1 MFNAISF
8 LLHSTLCSNLLSNQ
22 NVHIMN
28 DTLIREFKA
37 ADVNAPVI
45 ILFGGNPNRM
55 NEVVTLIKNVGGITA
70 IGSFSEEEGMQLLK
84 SLPKIDLVLIGGRYT
99 DEQRNRIRA
108 YVKQQLPNTQITE
121 PGYQY
126 PYENSE
132 IIKDIRKKLNFEQ

>member
-1 MFNAISF
+1 MFSAILL
-8 LLHSTLCSNLLSNQ
+8 LLHSTLFPNLLSNQ
-22 NVHIMN
+22 NVHIMS
-28 DTLIREFKA
+28 DTLIREFRA
-37 ADVNAPVI
+37 ENSSAPVMV
-45 ILFGGNPNRM
+45 LFGGNPNRM
-55 NEVVTLIKNVGGITA
+55 NEVVTLIKKTGGITA

-99 DEQRNRIRA
+99 DDQRNRIRA

-126 PYENSE
+126 PYDNSE